1 MVDKRDG
8 EEVCRPYLVARVT
21 PKHLCRFNVLMWH
34 RPEETRSKTES
45 FAEPPVFLRET
56 VKKDRRAAMALYQS
70 DSSHS
75 SSLTIPFLQMLYTI
89 VFLLK

>member
-45 FAEPPVFLRET
+45 SAVLSFFLWKAM
-56 VKKDRRAAMALYQS
+56 KKDRRAAMALYQS

-89 VFLLK
+89 ALLLK